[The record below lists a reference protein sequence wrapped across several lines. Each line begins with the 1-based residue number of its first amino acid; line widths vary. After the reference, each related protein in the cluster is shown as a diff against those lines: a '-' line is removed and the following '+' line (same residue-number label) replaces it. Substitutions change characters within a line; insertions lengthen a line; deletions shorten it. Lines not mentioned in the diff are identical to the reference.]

1 MFAVIKSGGK
11 QYVVK
16 PGDRIKVE
24 KIEGQIGDSIEV
36 KEVLLLKKGDE
47 IKIGTPVL
55 DSVSVMAE
63 IVEQGRSP
71 KIIVF
76 KKKPKKG
83 YKRKKGHRQYYTM
96 LEIKEIKA

>member
-47 IKIGTPVL
+47 IKIGTPIL